1 MRVRR
6 ASAARGT
13 RAESR
18 AERVE
23 PTASLANMQRV
34 RAWAEIDLA
43 AFGRNLERI
52 QAAAGAGVEV
62 MLVLKADAYGH
73 GAAALA
79 RFARGRGVK
88 TFCVGTVE
96 EAVELR
102 RAGIS
107 ERVLL
112 LGTLVDEESHDA
124 LAHGI
129 ELCVH
134 SSDRCRML
142 DALAVRRGTRARVHL
157 NVDTG
162 MGRLG
167 VHPERALELASEIR
181 DMPGLDLVGLT
192 THVAACDGLADPR
205 GRAQIERFDALC
217 TGLLERGA
225 LPPLV
230 HAANSA
236 VLFTAPAARTA
247 HAAPAQ
253 AATQAA
259 SRRAPLY
266 SGVRPGISAYG
277 LLPPQLPHA
286 NELEPILSLWTR
298 VVFFKDVPR
307 GTPIGYDGTY
317 TTTRDS
323 RIATLPIGY
332 HDGMAW
338 RCGNRA
344 HVLVRGRRVPVVGR
358 VSMDYTTIDVTDVA
372 GVTVGDPVVV
382 IGRQGDESI
391 GALEFA
397 RNADTIPYEVTC
409 TIGRRVPRVLVHER
423 SADEIVPAVAGAR
436 AQR

>member
-1 MRVRR
+1 M
-6 ASAARGT
+6 SAERGT

-18 AERVE
+18 AERIE
-23 PTASLANMQRV
+23 RLASLANMQRV

-79 RFARGRGVK
+79 RFARGRGVT

-181 DMPGLDLVGLT
+181 DMPGLELVGLM

-217 TGLLERGA
+217 AGLLERSL

-236 VLFTAPAARTA
+236 VLFTAPATRPAHAVRA
-247 HAAPAQ
+247 HAAAR
-253 AATQAA
+253 
-259 SRRAPLY
+259 SAPLY

-277 LLPPQLPHA
+277 LLPPHLPHA

-307 GTPIGYDGTY
+307 GTPIGYDGTF

-344 HVLVRGRRVPVVGR
+344 EVLVRGRRVPVVGR

-382 IGRQGDESI
+382 IGHQGGETI

-423 SADEIVPAVAGAR
+423 TADEIVPAVAPAAVGAR
-436 AQR
+436 GQR